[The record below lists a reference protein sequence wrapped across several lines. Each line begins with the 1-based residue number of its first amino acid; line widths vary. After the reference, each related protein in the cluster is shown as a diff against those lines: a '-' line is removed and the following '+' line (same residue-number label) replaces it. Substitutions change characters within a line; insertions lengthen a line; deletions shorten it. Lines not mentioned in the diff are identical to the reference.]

1 MPGCCCCCN
10 YNLTKCSTHSATAA
24 PCCLLLLPM
33 QRDGNIDDFNCGI
46 GSRATKCCAVSSACK
61 WRGQSADKERW
72 TVVRKRLTER
82 ESERGVT
89 KEVERGEQCVLSI
102 ARNNHRIQ
110 WLYTRTYQQHLALHI
125 SWLLLLFAIAIVAA
139 VVRFLYWV
147 IEIDIAQKE
156 IGL

>member
-24 PCCLLLLPM
+24 PCCLL

-89 KEVERGEQCVLSI
+89 KEGRTRGAVCVKHCKKQPSYLMVIYSYSYIPTTFGTSYKLIVVVICNCNSCCCCAFFVLS
-102 ARNNHRIQ
+102 
-110 WLYTRTYQQHLALHI
+110 
-125 SWLLLLFAIAIVAA
+125 
-139 VVRFLYWV
+139 
-147 IEIDIAQKE
+147 D
-156 IGL
+156 